1 MKNLEKLEEDIIKY
15 WNACKTPEEALEI
28 VNYIISHPSAK
39 WEPLI
44 HASWGGAEIKNKQV
58 FEAHYDEIMSSWA
71 AAFANEDGLVYV
83 PEE

>member
-44 HASWGGAEIKNKQV
+44 HASWGGAEIKSKQA

-71 AAFANEDGLVYV
+71 TASADEDGLVYV

>member
-39 WEPLI
+39 WEPFV
-44 HASWGGAEIKNKQV
+44 HASWGEAEIKSKQS
-58 FEAHYDEIMSSWA
+58 FEAHYDEIMSSWVTA
-71 AAFANEDGLVYV
+71 SADEDGLVYV

>member
-1 MKNLEKLEEDIIKY
+1 MKY

-44 HASWGGAEIKNKQV
+44 HASWGGAKIKNKKG

-71 AAFANEDGLVYV
+71 TASANEDGLVYI

>member
-39 WEPLI
+39 W
-44 HASWGGAEIKNKQV
+44 GV
-58 FEAHYDEIMSSWA
+58 SSSMA
-71 AAFANEDGLVYV
+71 LGETPAPAIAKANIIYQY
-83 PEE
+83 